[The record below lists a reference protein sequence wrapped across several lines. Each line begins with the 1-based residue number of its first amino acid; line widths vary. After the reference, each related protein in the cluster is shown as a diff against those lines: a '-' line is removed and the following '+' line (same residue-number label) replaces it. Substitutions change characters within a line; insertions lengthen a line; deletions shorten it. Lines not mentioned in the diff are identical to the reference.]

1 MDTCSHPTPDKENE
15 VKQLNHASATQ
26 RRKANF
32 VGSAGRALKGFQ
44 KEKRNEVQQRQGDDS
59 S

>member
-1 MDTCSHPTPDKENE
+1 MDTCSHLTPDKENE
-15 VKQLNHASATQ
+15 VKQLSHASATQ

-32 VGSAGRALKGFQ
+32 VGSVGRALIGFQ
-44 KEKRNEVQQRQGDDS
+44 KQKRNEVQQRQGDDS